1 MMVAREILSAT
12 SSLHG
17 HTSPPRFVDP
27 SFHCS
32 ITESH
37 PRILIMWVYCCEV
50 SCIGKWAGSIFVD
63 VKVRLT
69 VFKCGVEESLSKLR

>member
-1 MMVAREILSAT
+1 MVVCKGNLERHIVIARPHVTAKICRS
-12 SSLHG
+12 
-17 HTSPPRFVDP
+17 

-50 SCIGKWAGSIFVD
+50 SCIGKRAGSIFVD